1 MHTQLIQEQR
11 SQLSAIL
18 VVHGLKHTIH
28 LQSMLVL
35 HSQLETVII
44 KMTSIQICSLH
55 NVFSTY
61 SAASGSLNAN
71 HKCEVSQQQRD
82 GQIQVNKHVDSM

>member
-1 MHTQLIQEQR
+1 M
-11 SQLSAIL
+11 SAIL
-18 VVHGLKHTIH
+18 AAHGLKHTIH

-44 KMTSIQICSLH
+44 KMTSIQMCSLH

-61 SAASGSLNAN
+61 SAACGSLNAN

-82 GQIQVNKHVDSM
+82 GKIQVYEHVDSM